1 MKYCNKCGNK
11 LENSAKFCNKCG
23 NKIVKNEVETSNNK
37 TLSND
42 NKKNLSNKD
51 YSKNNDINIK
61 TNIDNN
67 PNNISNKN
75 TIISDESE
83 YSKDKI
89 NELQKADSNNLDRT
103 TLYNK
108 NNYDLKNNIDN
119 SFKVTND
126 KENINNPINS
136 NKINEESYS
145 YYDQIKPKNKKRKYI
160 IIGIIIIIILSIGSF
175 IYFSKD
181 SLMYNHYVNKADS
194 ATSTFGKLKDY
205 NNALEYRY
213 NDDVINSIYNVL
225 KSDSSFIDEMSPLT
239 NLNKE
244 DTDKLIYKLCTFYAD
259 KNFDSKNYDACLSYL
274 SLAKK
279 YGYNEKDYINYN
291 ELMKKINQS
300 KENHKSTDS
309 SQNIYSFK
317 NEAPT
322 NNIPKNIYDYK
333 GDYLIPYS
341 DSSYIDKSDINQY
354 NKETLALMRNEIYA
368 RHGYIFGTEPYK
380 SYFNSK
386 SWYSPNSS
394 FKGDDKELNEYEV
407 ANVKTIKSVENSK

>member
-11 LENSAKFCNKCG
+11 LESSAKFCNKCG
-23 NKIVKNEVETSNNK
+23 NKIIKNEVEISSNNTK
-37 TLSND
+37 DLSNEE
-42 NKKNLSNKD
+42 L
-51 YSKNNDINIK
+51 SKNNDINIK
-61 TNIDNN
+61 SNLDTNSNNIINKNKINIDESKYSKSKINESQKSDSN
-67 PNNISNKN
+67 DLDKTTLYDKNDYDLNNNINNSSKETINKN
-75 TIISDESE
+75 T
-83 YSKDKI
+83 
-89 NELQKADSNNLDRT
+89 
-103 TLYNK
+103 
-108 NNYDLKNNIDN
+108 NNI
-119 SFKVTND
+119 
-126 KENINNPINS
+126 INN
-136 NKINEESYS
+136 NKIDEESYS
-145 YYDQIKPKNKKRKYI
+145 YDDQIKPKNKKKKYI
-160 IIGIIIIIILSIGSF
+160 IISIIIIVILSIGSF
-175 IYFSKD
+175 IYFSRD

-194 ATSTFGKLKDY
+194 ATSTFEKLKDY

-225 KSDSSFIDEMSPLT
+225 KGDSSFIDEMSPLT

-244 DTDKLIYKLCTFYAD
+244 DTNKLIYKLCTFYAD
-259 KNFDSKNYDACLSYL
+259 KNFDGKNYDACLSYL

-291 ELMKKINQS
+291 ELMKKIDES

-317 NEAPT
+317 NEIPT

-341 DSSYIDKSDINQY
+341 NSSYIDKSDINQY

-386 SWYSPNSS
+386 SWYSPDSS

-407 ANVKTIKSVENSK
+407 SNVKTIKSVENSK